1 MEKIEKH
8 VNSCS
13 TVQGVPHTEESLG
26 ACEHT
31 HAHKQT
37 SGRCEH
43 FPRSRH
49 LSKSWRYIHIFV
61 VVVCFL
67 IYLEQLLWERESQM
81 YEELQS
87 VAEGTNSVIGP
98 SHFSG
103 QSLKVVCTLDKS
115 SELQKILIPVT
126 HNHRPWFDWSGV
138 WPGHI
143 IWSGNPTSV

>member
-1 MEKIEKH
+1 M
-8 VNSCS
+8 S
-13 TVQGVPHTEESLG
+13 TVALQYRECHTQRRAWECVSTPMHINKPQGDVNTSPG
-26 ACEHT
+26 ADIWASPEDI
-31 HAHKQT
+31 
-37 SGRCEH
+37 
-43 FPRSRH
+43 
-49 LSKSWRYIHIFV
+49 YIFF

-87 VAEGTNSVIGP
+87 VSEGTNSVIGP

-103 QSLKVVCTLDKS
+103 HSLKVVCTLDKS

-138 WPGHI
+138 WTGHI
-143 IWSGNPTSV
+143 IWSSNPTSV